1 MNMRK
6 PHKKP
11 TAEQRKQWDAKY
23 YQKNKDKVQAQHKVY
38 RDAHVEETRRINTR
52 SYYKDHERTLKVR
65 GLARCKRIFKAQ
77 VEKLTPIFDQKEVTF
92 NAKIKADFLS
102 MLNAELKLNE
112 IDCEQ
117 NNSMPEIGLMALG
130 GEVYETSWK
139 DIAQDDSLMQKIKSY
154 VLMANTEAYDHL
166 KIN

>member
-1 MNMRK
+1 MRK

-23 YQKNKDKVQAQHKVY
+23 YQKNKDKVQAAHKVY
-38 RDAHVEETRRINTR
+38 RDAHVEAARGYGRKN
-52 SYYKDHERTLKVR
+52 YYKDHERTLKVR
-65 GLARCKRIFKAQ
+65 GLARYKRVFKAQ

-102 MLNAELKLNE
+102 MLNAELKLNK

-130 GEVYETSWK
+130 GEVAYKSWEE
-139 DIAQDDSLMQKIKSY
+139 IAVDDFLMQKIKLC
-154 VLMANTEAYDHL
+154 VLMADTEAYDHL
-166 KIN
+166 KID

>member
-1 MNMRK
+1 MRN

-11 TAEQRKQWDAKY
+11 TAEQKKQWDANY
-23 YQKNKDKVQAQHKVY
+23 YQKNKDKVQAQHKAY
-38 RDAHVEETRRINTR
+38 RDAHVEETRQMNAK

-77 VEKLTPIFDQKEVTF
+77 VEKLTPIFDQKEITF
-92 NAKIKADFLS
+92 DAKIKADLLS

-117 NNSMPEIGLMALG
+117 NDSMPEIGLMALG
-130 GEVYETSWK
+130 GEVHETSWK
-139 DIAQDDSLMQKIKSY
+139 DIVQDDFLMQKIKLY
-154 VLMANTEAYDHL
+154 VLMADPEAYNNL